1 MSNGP
6 IGSISNAG
14 GSIKPLVSCWGLF
27 PIYMFMLPF
36 LEIGLGI
43 PVISRFL
50 NAQRIGSVRALRMK
64 RIRDFLP
71 HCHARNKRTGRT
83 TRTLFCTRNAAP
95 EASPALTTEIDAHG
109 EGREGPL
116 DQISDIHRGRN
127 SESHTS

>member
-14 GSIKPLVSCWGLF
+14 GSIKPPVSCCGLF
-27 PIYMFMLPF
+27 PIHMFMLPF
-36 LEIGLGI
+36 LEIGFGV

-50 NAQRIGSVRALRMK
+50 NAQKIGSVRALRMK

-71 HCHARNKRTGRT
+71 HCHTRNKRTGRT

-95 EASPALTTEIDAHG
+95 QASPAPTTDIDAH
-109 EGREGPL
+109 
-116 DQISDIHRGRN
+116 
-127 SESHTS
+127 